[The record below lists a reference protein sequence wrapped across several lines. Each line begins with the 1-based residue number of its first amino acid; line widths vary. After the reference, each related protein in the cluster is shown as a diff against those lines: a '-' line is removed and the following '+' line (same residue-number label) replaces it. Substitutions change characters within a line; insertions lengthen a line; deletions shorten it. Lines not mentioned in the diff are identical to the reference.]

1 MRYDDGC
8 WVWSLIIGAT
18 ELPWR
23 TSLDA
28 ATEEGDREWQ
38 DEHSFEYVFLATQV
52 VF

>member
-28 ATEEGDREWQ
+28 ATEAGDREWQ
-38 DEHSFEYVFLATQV
+38 YELDQAFHFIATQV
-52 VF
+52 FF